1 MTVLKAE
8 KRTDMRGSGTRKV
21 RNAGFVPGVLYGNK
35 TKSTPVSV
43 ESVDF
48 LKTIREVGRNGLFS
62 LDISGGKKHQV
73 MVQEVQTDPLKDSF
87 VHIDF
92 FEVDMKSEMDA
103 DVPVRLEGEAPGV
116 KEGGVLAQLKHE
128 LSVKSLPADIPEE
141 VVIDV
146 SELNIGDGITVAD
159 IKANV
164 PVEVTS
170 EDEETLVTVQPPTVE
185 PDPEEGDE
193 EPEDVSPEDVEAT
206 EERRD
211 ENKDGRVE

>member
-35 TKSTPVSV
+35 TESTPVSV

-48 LKTIREVGRNGLFS
+48 LKTMREVGRNGLFS
-62 LDISGGKKHQV
+62 LEVSDGKKHQV

-92 FEVDMKSEMDA
+92 FEVDMKSEIDVE
-103 DVPVRLEGEAPGV
+103 VPVRVEGEAAGV
-116 KEGGVLAQLKHE
+116 KEGGVLAQVKHE
-128 LSVKSLPADIPEE
+128 ISVRCLPGDIPEE
-141 VVIDV
+141 LVVDV
-146 SELNIGDGITVAD
+146 SELGIGDGLTVAD
-159 IKANV
+159 VKGSLS
-164 PVEVTS
+164 VEVTS
-170 EDEETLVTVQPPTVE
+170 EDEEAIVTVQPPTIE
-185 PDPEEGDE
+185 PDPDE
-193 EPEDVSPEDVEAT
+193 EPEEDVSPDQVEAT
-206 EERRD
+206 EERKD

>member
-1 MTVLKAE
+1 MAVLKAE

-35 TKSTPVSV
+35 VESTPVSV

-62 LDISGGKKHQV
+62 LQVKGGKKHQV

-128 LSVKSLPADIPEE
+128 ISVKCLPADIPEE
-141 VVIDV
+141 VVVDV

-159 IKANV
+159 IKASISV
-164 PVEVTS
+164 DVSS
-170 EDEETLVTVQPPTVE
+170 EDEETIVTVQPPTVE
-185 PDPEEGDE
+185 PDPEEE
-193 EPEDVSPEDVEAT
+193 EAENVTADQVEAT
-206 EERRD
+206 EERKD

>member
-1 MTVLKAE
+1 MAVLKAE

-35 TKSTPVSV
+35 VESTPVSV

-62 LDISGGKKHQV
+62 LQVKGGKKHQV

-128 LSVKSLPADIPEE
+128 ISVKCLPADIPEE
-141 VVIDV
+141 VVVDV

-159 IKANV
+159 IKASISV
-164 PVEVTS
+164 DVSS
-170 EDEETLVTVQPPTVE
+170 EDEETIVTVQPPTVE
-185 PDPEEGDE
+185 PDPEEE
-193 EPEDVSPEDVEAT
+193 EAEDVTADQVEAT
-206 EERRD
+206 EERKD

>member
-1 MTVLKAE
+1 MMAVLKAE

-35 TKSTPVSV
+35 VDATPVSV

-62 LDISGGKKHQV
+62 LEVKGGKKHQV

-128 LSVKSLPADIPEE
+128 ISVKCLPADIPEE
-141 VVIDV
+141 VVVDV

-159 IKANV
+159 IKASISV
-164 PVEVTS
+164 DVSS
-170 EDEETLVTVQPPTVE
+170 EDEETIVTVQPPTVE
-185 PDPEEGDE
+185 PDPEEE
-193 EPEDVSPEDVEAT
+193 TEEDVSADQVEAT
-206 EERRD
+206 EERKD